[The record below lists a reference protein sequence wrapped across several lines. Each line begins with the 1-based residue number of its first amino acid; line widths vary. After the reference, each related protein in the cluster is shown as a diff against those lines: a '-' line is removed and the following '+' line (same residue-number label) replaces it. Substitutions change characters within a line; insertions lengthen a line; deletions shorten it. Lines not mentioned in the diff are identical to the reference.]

1 MGVRIESKNGKVVI
15 VADDSSTV
23 KNITINGERVD
34 PDSNDW
40 NLRETPNW
48 AEVAKRVAVYGA
60 MLLFCLAFWALV
72 IAGCSKLAHASP
84 LDCEQIRDNDQR
96 HYCRAVSIPRKSEC
110 EFIKSHDLRQECRA
124 KVSK

>member
-1 MGVRIESKNGKVVI
+1 MAVKI
-15 VADDSSTV
+15 VTEDERVSITADDSSTV
-23 KNITINGERVD
+23 KNIRVD
-34 PDSNDW
+34 GKDVVGGTDW
-40 NLRETPNW
+40 T
-48 AEVAKRVAVYGA
+48 EVAKRVAVYGA

-72 IAGCSKLAHASP
+72 FVGCCRLAHASP
-84 LDCEQIRDNDQR
+84 LDCESIRDPDQR